1 MTQTEIAKSEKK
13 SVVKK
18 ISRLSRLNSNS
29 LTKQLAEIG
38 IARGTLPF
46 LMEVL
51 CRDGIIQQEI
61 TQALSID
68 PAATARALQQ
78 LEKSGFI
85 NRRENKDNRR
95 QKCVYSTKKT
105 REVQGKI
112 LEILQM
118 HNTKLF
124 DGFTGHPSFDSK
136 SSLHFWPFTFLEA
149 NIVVRSC
156 KKPLYSTIQMS
167 TGMAFLV

>member
-1 MTQTEIAKSEKK
+1 MTQTEIAKSEQK

-18 ISRLSRLNSNS
+18 ISRLNRLNSNS

-105 REVQGKI
+105 REIKGKI
-112 LEILQM
+112 LEILQV

-124 DGFTGHPSFDSK
+124 DGFTNKEKNDCLNMLDRMIF
-136 SSLHFWPFTFLEA
+136 
-149 NIVVRSC
+149 NMC
-156 KKPLYSTIQMS
+156 N
-167 TGMAFLV
+167 

>member
-1 MTQTEIAKSEKK
+1 MIQAEIAKSEQESVIKK
-13 SVVKK
+13 L
-18 ISRLSRLNSNS
+18 SRLNRLNSNS
-29 LTKQLAEIG
+29 LTKQLAEID

-85 NRRENKDNRR
+85 NRRENEDNRR
-95 QKCVYSTKKT
+95 QKCVYATDKT
-105 REVQGKI
+105 RKIQGNI
-112 LEILQM
+112 LEVIEA
-118 HNTKLF
+118 HKTKIF
-124 DGFTGHPSFDSK
+124 DGFTDKEKTACLNMLDRMIH
-136 SSLHFWPFTFLEA
+136 
-149 NIVVRSC
+149 NMC
-156 KKPLYSTIQMS
+156 K
-167 TGMAFLV
+167 

>member
-1 MTQTEIAKSEKK
+1 MIQPEIAKSEQE
-13 SVVKK
+13 SAIKK
-18 ISRLSRLNSNS
+18 ISRLNRLNANS
-29 LTKQLAEIG
+29 LSKHLAELG

-51 CRDGIIQQEI
+51 CRDGVIQQEI

-95 QKCVYSTKKT
+95 QKCVYSTDKT
-105 REVQGKI
+105 REIQGKI
-112 LEILQM
+112 LEILEA
-118 HNTKLF
+118 HKTKIF
-124 DGFTGHPSFDSK
+124 DGFTDK
-136 SSLHFWPFTFLEA
+136 EKNDFL
-149 NIVVRSC
+149 NMLDRMIHNMC
-156 KKPLYSTIQMS
+156 NK
-167 TGMAFLV
+167 